1 MIKMMTRDEYVA
13 AIDEIFLHD
22 QRVKKV
28 LDVSQALAREVG
40 DDFGGLAI
48 IPEPRLRVA
57 FIKLVETMAG
67 DHSGLTRYLV
77 DECVNMKDGGSL
89 HLVDGRIFIILNAI
103 DCWNAIQVYNDI
115 KIESDNV

>member
-1 MIKMMTRDEYVA
+1 MIKMMTQDEYVA

-28 LDVSQALAREVG
+28 LDTSRTLARDVG

-48 IPEPRLRVA
+48 IPEPKLRVA
-57 FIKLVETMAG
+57 FIKLVETMVG
-67 DHSGLTRYLV
+67 DESGLTRYLV
-77 DECVNMKDGGSL
+77 DECVNMKGGGSL
-89 HLVDGRIFIILNAI
+89 HLADGSIYNILNAI
-103 DCWNAIQVYNDI
+103 DCWNAIQAYNDI